1 MMPADIRDFSRFLNT
16 ACASGRVAARALFV
30 VLQTRAFLPPSFGN
44 RPFTIRDETDLNCAG
59 VARIPAVE
67 GPPAAF
73 P

>member
-44 RPFTIRDETDLNCAG
+44 RPFTIRDETDLN
-59 VARIPAVE
+59 
-67 GPPAAF
+67 
-73 P
+73 

>member
-1 MMPADIRDFSRFLNT
+1 LFLT
-16 ACASGRVAARALFV
+16 LPGHGCASGGAATRVLFGV
-30 VLQTRAFLPPSFGN
+30 SQARAFLPPSFGN

>member
-1 MMPADIRDFSRFLNT
+1 MPADIRDFSRFLDT
-16 ACASGRVAARALFV
+16 ACASGGVAARALFV
-30 VLQTRAFLPPSFGN
+30 VLARAFLPPSFGN